1 MTAPRSRMKGSGAA
15 AARTIT
21 EVFAPVVLAV
31 GVVLVVGA
39 ASGPSPLS
47 GLVWGLVAA
56 FFVGAV
62 PYAFL
67 LHGVR
72 RGRWTDRH
80 VSVRE
85 QRIVPLSFALGSVIL
100 GVGVLAVG
108 RAPQELVALVAAGL
122 VGLGVSIAITR
133 HWKMSI
139 HTGVASGT
147 ATILLLV
154 FGASMLATWPVV
166 IAVAW
171 SRVELRDHTVAQVVV
186 GGLIG
191 AVIAGVV
198 FSALR

>member
-1 MTAPRSRMKGSGAA
+1 MTAPRSRMQGSRAA

-21 EVFAPVVLAV
+21 EVFAPVVLTI

-39 ASGPSPLS
+39 ASGPGPLS
-47 GLVWGLVAA
+47 GLAWGLIAA
-56 FFVGAV
+56 LFVGAV

-67 LHGVR
+67 VHGVR

-85 QRIVPLSFALGSVIL
+85 QRIVPLSFAAASAIVGI
-100 GVGVLAVG
+100 GVLVVG
-108 RAPQELVALVAAGL
+108 GAPRQLVALVLAGL
-122 VGLGVSIAITR
+122 VGLGVSLAITR

-139 HTGVASGT
+139 HTGVASGA
-147 ATILLLV
+147 ATILVLV
-154 FGASMLATWPVV
+154 FGPSMLATWPVV

-171 SRVELRDHTVAQVVV
+171 SRVELRDHSLSQVVV
-186 GGLIG
+186 GAVVG

-198 FSALR
+198 FSAVR